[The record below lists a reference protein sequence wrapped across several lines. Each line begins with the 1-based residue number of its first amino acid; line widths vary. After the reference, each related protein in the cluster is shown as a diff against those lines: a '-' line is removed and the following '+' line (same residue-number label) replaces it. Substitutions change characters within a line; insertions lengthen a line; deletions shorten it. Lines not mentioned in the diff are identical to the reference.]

1 MPPRIL
7 ASADIGSN
15 TVHLLV
21 AEVEGGQVSRIGD
34 TNEWISLG
42 EIVGREGKIP
52 DALADRLIKTLD
64 AFRRQAAGQGAEAI
78 YVFGTEALRKA
89 SNQERVLKAIR
100 VATGIKVEI
109 ITGPQEAELGLRGA
123 WLDCEGPGPFVMVEV
138 GGGSAQVASCTVS
151 KGGEPKI
158 EHEVSLP
165 IGTGTLLAH
174 HDLTPPV
181 SDAAVELLMTEIE
194 AKFSDLPKNQHA
206 RMIACG
212 GVARGLWRALHPDGY
227 RELSIEELDYLI
239 WSTRR
244 LSHDVVVDRFS
255 VKPKR
260 AATLLPGALVYRTLM
275 KTCGF
280 STFTVSRFGVR
291 EGAILGMAR
300 GSIAG
305 RSLKAAS

>member
-1 MPPRIL
+1 MPRVL

-21 AEVEGGQVSRIGD
+21 AEVDGDQVSRLGD

-64 AFRRQAAGQGAEAI
+64 AFRRQAAAQGAEAI
-78 YVFGTEALRKA
+78 YVFGTEALRRA

-109 ITGPQEAELGLRGA
+109 ISGPQEAELGLRGA
-123 WLDCEGPGPFVMVEV
+123 WLDCEGPAPFVMVEV
-138 GGGSAQVASCTVS
+138 GGGSAQVALCSLDPQ
-151 KGGEPKI
+151 GQPKI
-158 EHEVSLP
+158 EHESSLP

-174 HDLTPPV
+174 HDLSAPV
-181 SDAAVELLMTEIE
+181 SDAAFSALEDEIAAKLDALPITE
-194 AKFSDLPKNQHA
+194 AV

-212 GVARGLWRALHPDGY
+212 GVARGLWRALHPDGH
-227 RELSIEELDYLI
+227 RELAAEELDYLI

-244 LSHDVVVDRFS
+244 LAQDIIGDRFM

-260 AATLLPGALVYRTLM
+260 AATLLPGATVYRTIM
-275 KTCGF
+275 RRGGF
-280 STFTVSRFGVR
+280 ESFTISRFGVR
-291 EGAILGMAR
+291 EGAILGMAK
-300 GSIAG
+300 GTIPG
-305 RSLKAAS
+305 REL

>member
-21 AEVEGGQVSRIGD
+21 AEVDGDQVSRIGD

-64 AFRRQAAGQGAEAI
+64 TFRKQATVQGAEAI

-89 SNQERVLKAIR
+89 SNQERVLKAVR

-109 ITGPQEAELGLRGA
+109 ITGQQEAELGLRGA
-123 WLDCEGPGPFVMVEV
+123 WLDCEGAGPFVMVEV
-138 GGGSAQVASCTVS
+138 GGGSAQVALCSIGKS
-151 KGGEPKI
+151 GQPKI

-174 HDLTPPV
+174 HDLTAPV
-181 SDAAVELLMTEIE
+181 DDVVYSRLQTEIE
-194 AKFSDLPKNQHA
+194 ARFAELPSVDA
-206 RMIACG
+206 VRMIACG
-212 GVARGLWRALHPDGY
+212 GVARGLWRALHPDGE
-227 RELSIEELDYLI
+227 REMAAAELDYLI
-239 WSTRR
+239 WSARR
-244 LSHDVVVDRFS
+244 LPQDIIGDRFS

-260 AATLLPGALVYRTLM
+260 AATLLPGATVYRTLM
-275 KTCGF
+275 RRYGF
-280 STFTVSRFGVR
+280 NEFTISRFGVR
-291 EGAILGMAR
+291 EGAILGMAKGTIPHR
-300 GSIAG
+300 A
-305 RSLKAAS
+305 LKSS